1 MAQSQSVVPSIVTR
15 RTRRHRRRNASRRN
29 VSRRNASRRG
39 AGRRR
44 RQRGGGTG
52 IEAFQVTLDS
62 YPSRNPTTFRLSVD
76 GMGWPREDTWKV
88 TPPTPTPVEDVIRD
102 WKYDTTKETTGLTL
116 PMNPLRVEDPKTWE
130 RLQEIFN
137 RITTDK
143 EGPSLAAYRAY
154 LLASSKSVGKDSA
167 GNPVKLVTTAFCDDK
182 WPSSK
187 TIVHIPAYAT
197 VQSLY
202 LDGYEYSTEQRQ
214 REAYAALPPV
224 LVKDAPKLDPLYA
237 VHSEPYNRPI
247 VGTATL
253 PPDTKVLQDYVFKPA
268 LFKLPNTKCEP
279 VKSDKGAIL
288 LSAYKELRDR
298 YDRHLNWVYWLL
310 SKLVKIT
317 LRTPE
322 NELKIQFLP
331 FLMNNP
337 NKQTAVQMMEYVIR
351 AASKVILNHYHDVES
366 VYLRAVQAM

>member
-1 MAQSQSVVPSIVTR
+1 MTR
-15 RTRRHRRRNASRRN
+15 RTRRRRTSSRRN
-29 VSRRNASRRG
+29 VSRRTASRRG
-39 AGRRR
+39 TGRRR
-44 RQRGGGTG
+44 SQRGGGTG

-88 TPPTPTPVEDVIRD
+88 TPPTPTPIEDVIRD

-116 PMNPLRVEDPKTWE
+116 PMNPLRAEDPKTWE

-154 LLASSKSVGKDSA
+154 LLASSKSSGKNAS
-167 GNPVKLVTTAFCDDK
+167 GKVVTTSFCDDK
-182 WPSSK
+182 WPGSK
-187 TIVHIPAYAT
+187 TIVHVPAYAT
-197 VQSLY
+197 LQSLY
-202 LDGYEYSTEQRQ
+202 LDGYEYETEQRQ
-214 REAYAALPPV
+214 RAAYAALPPV
-224 LVKDAPKLDPLYA
+224 LSRDAPKLDPLYA
-237 VHSEPYNRPI
+237 VHSESYNRPI
-247 VGTATL
+247 LGTATL

-268 LFKLPNTKCEP
+268 LFKSPDNKCEP
-279 VKSDKGAIL
+279 VQSDKGNAL
-288 LSAYKELRDR
+288 LTAYKELRDR

-331 FLMNNP
+331 FLMANP
-337 NKQTAVQMMEYVIR
+337 SKQNSVQMMESVIR

-366 VYLRAVQAM
+366 VYLRAIQAM